1 MIVFACVDDNFGLCF
16 NKRRQSRDKTVYERI
31 YEIIGD
37 KKLYITDF
45 SKDLFNEDKV
55 LIKKE
60 AFVSDNEDA
69 FFFIENEIP
78 QNLVKAEK
86 IILFFWNRNYPHD
99 FKFALPD
106 CFKEVNRYEFKGN
119 SHDKITEITYEK
131 II

>member
-16 NKRRQSRDKTVYERI
+16 NKRRQSRDKTVYDRI

-37 KKLYITDF
+37 KKLYITEF
-45 SKDLFNEDKV
+45 SKELFKEDKI

-60 AFVSDNEDA
+60 VFISDEET

-78 QNLVKAEK
+78 ENLCKAEK
-86 IILFFWNRNYPHD
+86 IILFHWNRNYPSD
-99 FKFALPD
+99 LKFTLPD

-131 II
+131 NI

>member
-16 NKRRQSRDKTVYERI
+16 NKRRQSRDKLVYERI

-37 KKLYITDF
+37 KKLYITEF
-45 SKDLFNEDKV
+45 SKELFNEDKV

-60 AFVSDNEDA
+60 AVVSDNEEA

-78 QNLVKAEK
+78 KNLVNAEK
-86 IILFFWNRNYPHD
+86 IILFFWNRNYPSD

-106 CFKEVNRYEFKGN
+106 CFKEANHYEFKGN

-131 II
+131 NI